1 MTGPDFERIFAAA
14 PGCYLLLSPELR
26 IIGASDAY
34 LRATLTERNAVMGRL
49 LFDVFP
55 DNPDDPNADG
65 VTNLRSSLARVV
77 AERRA
82 DRMPIQKY
90 DIRTSGEE
98 GAPFEVRYWSPLNQ
112 PVFDDAGALM
122 CILHSAEDVT
132 ASVLGQ
138 RAEGAVKVGADR
150 LQSAVE
156 GMLDAFALFDAQGE
170 LLLSN
175 AGYRSLF
182 DEPLH
187 RDRHADL
194 HRRLFDRAVEV
205 PAAAEL
211 ERLKNPFTST
221 GPDQWVFDLRLTD
234 GRSLRVNGRRTPEG
248 GAVEV
253 IWDLT
258 EDERRNA
265 ELRAARVEAEASSQ
279 AKTEFLSSMSH
290 ELRTP
295 MNAILGFAQLLLR
308 DKREPLS
315 PRHRE
320 RVEYVLLGGEHL
332 LRLIDEILDLS
343 RIESGKIPISTE
355 AVALSDLLPVVA
367 ATLGPLANTRSI
379 SLEVVGLTDELTP
392 VAADRVRLKQIL
404 INLGSNAIKYNRDGG
419 RVVFRVT
426 PTERAALRIAVEDSG
441 HGIPADKQ
449 SKLFQP
455 FQRAGQ
461 EAGPIQGT
469 GIGLAISRQL
479 AELMQG
485 RMGFESEHGVGS
497 TFWVEVPIHTAPSPA
512 PRATPEARSEN
523 ARFDAL
529 SGKLVVYVEDNPA
542 NVAFMQELC
551 DMLEG
556 VRLLVAGTAEAGLSL
571 VARERPDLIVMD
583 INLPGMSGRE
593 ALVELKRQ
601 PWTGTIPIIALSA
614 AASARDRREGT
625 HAGFDAY
632 LTKPVNVDEFLS
644 TVQLLLG
651 SPR

>member
-1 MTGPDFERIFAAA
+1 MSGPDFERIFAAA
-14 PGCYLLLSPELR
+14 PGCYLLLSPDLR

-34 LRATLTERNAVMGRL
+34 LRATLTERSVIMGRQ

-90 DIRTSGEE
+90 DIRTSSEE

-112 PVFDDAGALM
+112 PVFDDAGALLY
-122 CILHSAEDVT
+122 ILHNAEDVT
-132 ASVLGQ
+132 ASVLGE
-138 RAEGAVKVGADR
+138 RAEGAAKVGADR
-150 LQSAVE
+150 LRSAVE

-175 AGYRSLF
+175 SGYRSLF

-187 RDRHADL
+187 RDLHADL
-194 HRRLFDRAVEV
+194 HRRLFARATEL
-205 PAAAEL
+205 PASMPL
-211 ERLKNPFTST
+211 ERLKTLLQSPEAS
-221 GPDQWVFDLRLTD
+221 PWVFDLRLTD

-258 EDERRNA
+258 EDQRRNA
-265 ELRAARVEAEASSQ
+265 ELRAARVEAEAASQ
-279 AKTEFLSSMSH
+279 AKSEFLSSMSH

-320 RVEYVLLGGEHL
+320 RVEHVLLGGEHL

-343 RIESGKIPISTE
+343 RIESGKITISTE
-355 AVALSDLLPVVA
+355 AVALTDLLPSVS
-367 ATLGPLANTRSI
+367 ATLGSLANTRNI
-379 SLEVVGLTDELTP
+379 SLEVVGLTDELKP
-392 VAADRVRLKQIL
+392 VAADRVRLNQIL
-404 INLGSNAIKYNRDGG
+404 INLGSNAIKYNHDGG

-426 PTERAALRIAVEDSG
+426 PTESEALRIAVEDSG
-441 HGIPADKQ
+441 YGIPADKQ
-449 SKLFQP
+449 SQLFQP

-461 EAGPIQGT
+461 ENGPIQGT

-485 RMGFESEHGVGS
+485 RMGFESAHGVGS
-497 TFWVEVPIHTAPSPA
+497 TFWVEVPIHTAPVPT
-512 PRATPEARSEN
+512 PRATPELQSGLAKL
-523 ARFDAL
+523 DAL
-529 SGKLVVYVEDNPA
+529 TGKRVVYIEDNPA

-551 DMLEG
+551 GLLDG
-556 VRLLVAGTAEAGLSL
+556 VRLMVAGTAEAGLSL
-571 VARERPDLIVMD
+571 VERERPDLIVMD
-583 INLPGMSGRE
+583 INLPGMSGRQ

-601 PWTGTIPIIALSA
+601 PSTGKIPIIALSA
-614 AASARDRREGT
+614 AASERDRREGT

-632 LTKPVNVDEFLS
+632 LTKPVNVDQFLS
-644 TVQLLLG
+644 TVQLLLED
-651 SPR
+651 

>member
-14 PGCYLLLSPELR
+14 PGCYLVLSPELR
-26 IIGASDAY
+26 IVGASDAY
-34 LRATLTERNAVMGRL
+34 LRATLTERNAIMGRQ

-65 VTNLRSSLARVV
+65 VSNLRSSLARVV

-90 DIRTSGEE
+90 DIRTSSEE

-112 PVFDDAGALM
+112 PVFDDAGTLAY
-122 CILHSAEDVT
+122 ILHNAEDVT

-138 RAEGAVKVGADR
+138 RAEGAAKVGADR

-187 RDRHADL
+187 RDQHADL
-194 HRRLFDRAVEV
+194 HRRLLDRAIEA
-205 PAAAEL
+205 PAPAEL
-211 ERLKNPFTST
+211 ERWKSLFRSAEAN
-221 GPDQWVFDLRLTD
+221 QWVFDLRLSD

-265 ELRAARVEAEASSQ
+265 ELRAARVEAEAASQ
-279 AKTEFLSSMSH
+279 AKSEFLSSMSH

-320 RVEYVLLGGEHL
+320 RAEHVLLGGEHL

-343 RIESGKIPISTE
+343 RIESGKISISTE
-355 AVALSDLLPVVA
+355 TVELSDLLPIVA
-367 ATLGPLANTRSI
+367 ATLGPLANTRGI
-379 SLEVVGLTDELTP
+379 SLEVVGLTDQLKP
-392 VAADRVRLKQIL
+392 VAADRVRLQQIL

-426 PTERAALRIAVEDSG
+426 PTERAALRISVEDSG
-441 HGIPADKQ
+441 YGIPADKQ
-449 SKLFQP
+449 GKLFQP

-461 EAGPIQGT
+461 ETGPIQGT

-485 RMGFESEHGVGS
+485 SMGFESEQGVGS
-497 TFWVEVPIHTAPSPA
+497 TFWVDIPIHPTPA
-512 PRATPEARSEN
+512 PRAAPEVSREN
-523 ARFDAL
+523 ARLDAL
-529 SGKLVVYVEDNPA
+529 TGKLVVYIEDNPA
-542 NVAFMQELC
+542 NVAFMQEFC
-551 DMLEG
+551 NMLDG
-556 VRLLVAGTAEAGLSL
+556 VRLLVAGTAEAGLAL
-571 VARERPDLIVMD
+571 VEGERPDLIVMD
-583 INLPGMSGRE
+583 INLPGMSGRQ
-593 ALVELKRQ
+593 ALVELKRR
-601 PWTGTIPIIALSA
+601 PSIGTIPILALSA
-614 AASARDRREGT
+614 AASPRDRREGT
-625 HAGFDAY
+625 QAGFDAY

-644 TVQLLLG
+644 TVQRLLAD
-651 SPR
+651 RR